1 MFNKYGCYILYERT
15 CFFAMSEMI
24 QFELCDQVN
33 RCEFSSFRNRNVFF
47 IKIVE
52 LAEVTNKKKKTRYK
66 SNPRKQLNHEN

>member
-1 MFNKYGCYILYERT
+1 MFNKYGCYILYEGT
-15 CFFAMSEMI
+15 CLFAISEMI
-24 QFELCDQVN
+24 QFKLCDQVN